1 MRRLS
6 WEGKAW
12 VSPRTI
18 YPNSKHSSGLKCSPC
33 SKEFENSRRQDK
45 ILDFFSWNIDV
56 NQERFDRFGTR
67 VW

>member
-1 MRRLS
+1 MERSPIKRCQNEKTLLG
-6 WEGKAW
+6 GKAW

-45 ILDFFSWNIDV
+45 ILDFFP
-56 NQERFDRFGTR
+56 GT
-67 VW
+67 